1 MTTIRLKFSTQ
12 DLKVRSW
19 WNRMQSQST
28 GLFYFHCYIL
38 GSLLHHTGDAYT
50 SKEKIQDPTGVH
62 RLGLYSVYTESPR
75 EGEWSGVKEAVS
87 KF

>member
-50 SKEKIQDPTGVH
+50 SKEQASSVWASTTKHH
-62 RLGLYSVYTESPR
+62 RSDVL
-75 EGEWSGVKEAVS
+75 
-87 KF
+87 